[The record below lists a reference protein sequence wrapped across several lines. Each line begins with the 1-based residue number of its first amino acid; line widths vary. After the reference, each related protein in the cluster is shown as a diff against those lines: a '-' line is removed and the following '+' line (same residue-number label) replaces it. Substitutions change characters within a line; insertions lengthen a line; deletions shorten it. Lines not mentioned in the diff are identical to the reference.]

1 MAVAAH
7 LQKAGVFLQDAQLCT
22 DHGRYDS
29 SASRAYYAMFR
40 AAIALLE
47 HHGDVRPGWNHGQL
61 ARLLSERMVNTR
73 ALLEH
78 GDVQELRDAYTL
90 RLIADYRD
98 QQLSSQ
104 ETRTALEAAHRF
116 VTKIEGVI
124 SRGTL
129 P

>member
-7 LQKAGVFLQDAQLCT
+7 LQKARAFLQDAQLCA

-29 SASRAYYAMFR
+29 AVGRAYYAMFR

-47 HHGDVRPGWNHGQL
+47 YYGDVRPGWNHGRL
-61 ARLLSERMVNTR
+61 ARILRERMVHAS
-73 ALLEH
+73 ALLES
-78 GDVQELRDAYTL
+78 GDVQELEDVYAL

-98 QQLSSQ
+98 RRLSSQ
-104 ETRTALEAAHRF
+104 ETQSVMEKANRF
-116 VTKIEGVI
+116 VTRIEGVI
-124 SRGTL
+124 SRGTH

>member
-1 MAVAAH
+1 MTVAAH
-7 LQKAGVFLQDAQLCT
+7 LQKARAFLQDAQLCA

-29 SASRAYYAMFR
+29 SASRASYAMFR
-40 AAIALLE
+40 AAI
-47 HHGDVRPGWNHGQL
+47 
-61 ARLLSERMVNTR
+61 

-90 RLIADYRD
+90 RFIADYRD
-98 QQLSSQ
+98 RQLSSQ
-104 ETRTALEAAHRF
+104 ETQTALEAAQRF

-124 SRGTL
+124 SRGTH